1 MSEAERRID
10 VHHHVLPPRYV
21 ASTPMPVRP
30 PEVPQQLE
38 TMDGLGISVAVTSLT
53 PRVLDAH
60 PDQLVS
66 VARVCN
72 EFQARLVADYP
83 QRFGAFAV
91 LPLPDV
97 TASLTEIAHALDELR
112 LDGVGLF
119 SSCQGQYLGDRRLD
133 PVFEELERRRAI
145 VFVHPSHCL
154 APDDW
159 NLQIPVGAIE
169 YCFDTTRAIVNMLYA
184 GTFERCPNVRMI
196 FSHGGG
202 TLPYLLPRITIT
214 AGERIPGL
222 VATVR
227 SLYYDI
233 ASVMGAPALRS
244 LQEVADPTHL
254 LWGSDL
260 PFVNA
265 DRVGRELEHW
275 TAYDGFDTAGRA
287 AVEHENGL
295 KLFPRFALGAQV

>member
-1 MSEAERRID
+1 MSEADRRID
-10 VHHHVLPPRYV
+10 VHHHVLPSQYV
-21 ASTPMPVRP
+21 ATTPMPVRP
-30 PEVPQQLE
+30 PELPQQLE
-38 TMDGLGISVAVTSLT
+38 TMDSLGIRVAVTSLT

-60 PDQLVS
+60 SDQLAR
-66 VARVCN
+66 VARACN
-72 EFQARLVADYP
+72 EFQARLIQDHP

-91 LPLPDV
+91 LPLPGV
-97 TASLTEIAHALDELR
+97 AASLAEIAYALDDLR

-119 SSCQGQYLGDRRLD
+119 SSSQGQYLGDRRLD
-133 PVFEELERRRAI
+133 PVFEELERRRSI

-154 APDDW
+154 APDEW

-169 YCFDTTRAIVNMLYA
+169 YCFDTTRAIVNMLYC

-202 TLPYLLPRITIT
+202 TLPYLLPRITMT
-214 AGERIPGL
+214 AGERIPNL

-227 SLYYDI
+227 SLYYDV
-233 ASVMGAPALRS
+233 ASVMGAAALRS
-244 LQEVADPTHL
+244 LQEVADPMHL

-265 DRVGRELEHW
+265 DRIGRELEHW
-275 TAYDGFDTAGRA
+275 TAYDGFDAAGRA
-287 AVEHENGL
+287 AVEYENAL
-295 KLFPRFALGAQV
+295 RLFPRFARETQV